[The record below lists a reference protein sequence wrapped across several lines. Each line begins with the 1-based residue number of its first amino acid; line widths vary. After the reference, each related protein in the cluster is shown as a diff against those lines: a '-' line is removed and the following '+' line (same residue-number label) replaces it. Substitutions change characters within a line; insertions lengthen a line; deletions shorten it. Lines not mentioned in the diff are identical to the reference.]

1 MEAGRPQGFAQQPQ
15 PERAGQGRPVISL
28 QPPEVAQDSLQ
39 QDTDRSLVILV
50 IGHPR
55 RDAKSFWSG
64 TLKLKQ
70 KGHIFRV
77 DDINR
82 LHAAQ
87 LLPGGT
93 EERSYGGFQGSQGDP
108 GQSGW
113 GS

>member
-1 MEAGRPQGFAQQPQ
+1 M
-15 PERAGQGRPVISL
+15 
-28 QPPEVAQDSLQ
+28 AQDSLQ
-39 QDTDRSLVILV
+39 QDAEGSLAMLV

-55 RDAKSFWSG
+55 WDGKSFWSG
-64 TLKLKQ
+64 TLELKE

-93 EERSYGGFQGSQGDP
+93 EETS
-108 GQSGW
+108 
-113 GS
+113 